1 MSLIVDEH
9 RQYLADPHRL
19 GAFERAISATVK
31 PGDVVI
37 DLGAGTGILGLL
49 ACRAGASRV
58 YAIDDGGIIDLAR
71 SLCRANGFADR
82 VVFIKEL
89 STRVTLPEK
98 ANVVVADQIGRFG
111 FEAGVWEY
119 FTDAR
124 ARLLAPGAATVP
136 TRVQLRIAPVEAPEL
151 FDQIDFWSRRPAGFD
166 LSAARVLAA
175 NTGYPARFAPE
186 GLLADPATLADLDL
200 AEAEPR
206 SIGAEVECAARRSG
220 TLHGLGGWFRA
231 ELAPGI
237 FMSNGPGEP
246 GRIDRLNVF
255 LPIASPVAVEPGDR
269 IRVRARIIPSQVM
282 LRWQVTVSSASG
294 SAKARFD
301 HSTAEGMLLTAEDLA
316 RTRPDYVP
324 RLTAWGEAR
333 RTLLELCDGRR
344 SVAEIEAEVWRRHPA
359 LFTSAEAAGAFV
371 AEVVTRYA

>member
-19 GAFERAISATVK
+19 AAFERAIAATVK

-49 ACRAGASRV
+49 ACRAGAARV
-58 YAIDDGGIIDLAR
+58 YAIDDGGIIELAR

-82 VVFIKEL
+82 VVFVKGL

-111 FEAGVWEY
+111 FESGVWEY

-124 ARLLAPGAATVP
+124 ARLLTPGAATVP
-136 TRVQLRIAPVEAPEL
+136 GSVELRLAPVEAPEL
-151 FDQIDFWSRRPAGFD
+151 FEQIDFWSRRPAGFD
-166 LSAARVLAA
+166 TSDARALAM
-175 NTGYPARFAPE
+175 NTGYPAHLTPSQ
-186 GLLADPATLADLDL
+186 LLAEPVTLATLDL
-200 AEAEPR
+200 AELEPR
-206 SIGAEVECAARRSG
+206 SLGVEVELATLRSG

-237 FMSNGPGEP
+237 FMSNAPGDP
-246 GRIDRLNVF
+246 ARIDRRNVF
-255 LPIASPVAVEPGDR
+255 LPIARPVAIEPGDR
-269 IRVRARIIPSQVM
+269 IRVRARIMPSQAM
-282 LRWQVTVSSASG
+282 LRWQVTVSSATG
-294 SAKARFD
+294 SPKADFA
-301 HSTAEGMLLTAEDLA
+301 HSTAEGMLLAAEDLE

-324 RLTAWGEAR
+324 RLSAWGEAR
-333 RTLLELCDGRR
+333 RSLIALCDGHRT
-344 SVAEIEAEVWRRHPA
+344 VAEIEAEVCRRHPE
-359 LFTSAEAAGAFV
+359 LFASPEAAGAFV